1 MEESEAER
9 ERGRL
14 NMASRLDPT
23 MREAGAEQ
31 RDSGREREMRA
42 ERESATKYIQ
52 TSSVIRRIGEGGD
65 LEGVLGEGRR

>member
-31 RDSGREREMRA
+31 RDAGRERERCGQK
-42 ERESATKYIQ
+42 ER
-52 TSSVIRRIGEGGD
+52 
-65 LEGVLGEGRR
+65 VLPNISKLAVL